1 MHQKIMS
8 RQDVVK
14 TAEEYSRVAADVC
27 PNVTVLYIAEDQ
39 IVGCHDLLDSLVFDG
54 SKTLPD
60 TQRINHMEVVAP
72 SKIKHSRFK
81 GANGEKVHNF

>member
-1 MHQKIMS
+1 MS

-39 IVGCHDLLDSLVFDG
+39 IVGCRDLLDSLVFDG
-54 SKTLPD
+54 SKT
-60 TQRINHMEVVAP
+60 QRLNHMEVVAHFQ
-72 SKIKHSRFK
+72 IKHSRFK
-81 GANGEKVHNF
+81 GDNGEKVHNF

>member
-39 IVGCHDLLDSLVFDG
+39 IVGCRDLLDSLVFDG
-54 SKTLPD
+54 STTLPGIW
-60 TQRINHMEVVAP
+60 RMHHMELVAP
-72 SKIKHSRFK
+72 S
-81 GANGEKVHNF
+81 